1 MGGWRLGGW
10 RLGAATIGALS
21 GRLLGKTWAAVGG
34 QLLARRRRGR
44 RWKTYINYQRLLED
58 VEFSKGKLVII
69 NFTLKKSN
77 VFQKTLVIYIRLS
90 TSSSTSSN
98 VFQWAGA
105 PGRRRRRRGSRGRR
119 RPGRCAGDRAL
130 ARAGASA
137 AARAEVRGRA
147 ALRFAVS
154 KQGRKTALIWEPWE
168 RNVLFAFKL
177 SDLKQRL
184 CAK

>member
-21 GRLLGKTWAAVGG
+21 GRFLGKTWAAVGG

-44 RWKTYINYQRLLED
+44 RWKTYINYQRLLKD
-58 VEFSKGKLVII
+58 VEFSKGELIII

-98 VFQWAGA
+98 VFQWARA

-119 RPGRCAGDRAL
+119 KPGRRAGERVGSRAHGC
-130 ARAGASA
+130 ARARGWWVGTGGSA
-137 AARAEVRGRA
+137 LPYGSVAVYELRAERP
-147 ALRFAVS
+147 L
-154 KQGRKTALIWEPWE
+154 EPP
-168 RNVLFAFKL
+168 AF
-177 SDLKQRL
+177 LKNAGTR
-184 CAK
+184 CA